1 MLRRV
6 AGTSVG
12 STFDDVRRALARTLD
27 SSKSLD
33 INSGRQSSVD
43 DGDANSLQG
52 SAAAAAAAAA
62 YPGDQ
67 DHQLLR
73 DLQGRS
79 RTSAEGRQRQTPTSA
94 PTAGEIP
101 GRQKPQQPRVEVRR
115 VGRQTSDSSVTTPD
129 GCSDRVP
136 PAAAPTTSTST
147 GQLNAAHE
155 HFRRDELKRLSLI
168 SHSSSLLSSDGTIN
182 VVTDSEDDDDQREAV
197 QAKPQPQSP
206 GSQLP
211 SPTDITAASASP
223 SHTSIPTSPSS
234 VTATRSHRQ
243 SPRRDVTSASAVS
256 SSQPSKCVISAV
268 LHARMRM
275 LSDVHC
281 DMYIRT
287 RRWDGW
293 HGHVDELCEAGLLN
307 KIISRTRIETAASF
321 ELGHL

>member
-1 MLRRV
+1 VLRRV

-27 SSKSLD
+27 SSMSLD

-67 DHQLLR
+67 DRQLLR

-79 RTSAEGRQRQTPTSA
+79 RTSAEGRQTSG

-101 GRQKPQQPRVEVRR
+101 GRQQPQQPRVEVRR
-115 VGRQTSDSSVTTPD
+115 VRRQTSDSSVTTPD
-129 GCSDRVP
+129 GCSDSVP
-136 PAAAPTTSTST
+136 LAAAAPTTSTST
-147 GQLNAAHE
+147 GRLNAVHE

-197 QAKPQPQSP
+197 QAKPHPQSP

-243 SPRRDVTSASAVS
+243 SPRRDVTSAVS
-256 SSQPSKCVISAV
+256 SSQPSKCVIPAV
-268 LHARMRM
+268 LHARMIM

-307 KIISRTRIETAASF
+307 KIIFRTRIETAASF